1 MFQRDPFESY
11 TYLKDE
17 TAAPPSPVDQVC
29 RVNFALGED
38 ICNNIQNHTNEQIK
52 VQKYVSALQS
62 YNGVLQALP
71 AVVYSLFAGPWS
83 DKYGRKMLLICSSFG
98 YVLNNLVYIINVYF
112 FYELKA
118 EFLLFEVIWGRTMA
132 SPLKMTK

>member
-1 MFQRDPFESY
+1 M
-11 TYLKDE
+11 KDE

-118 EFLLFEVIWGRTMA
+118 EFLLFEVIPVWGRTMA

>member
-1 MFQRDPFESY
+1 ME
-11 TYLKDE
+11 
-17 TAAPPSPVDQVC
+17 V
-29 RVNFALGED
+29 
-38 ICNNIQNHTNEQIK
+38 CNNIQNHTTEQIR

-118 EFLLFEVIWGRTMA
+118 EFLLFEVIWGPYQSALFYLLNHLFIDLLVPSR
-132 SPLKMTK
+132 LHRRICVLFHG

>member
-1 MFQRDPFESY
+1 ME
-11 TYLKDE
+11 
-17 TAAPPSPVDQVC
+17 V
-29 RVNFALGED
+29 
-38 ICNNIQNHTNEQIK
+38 CNNIQNHTTEQIR

-118 EFLLFEVIWGRTMA
+118 EFLLFEVIWGPHT
-132 SPLKMTK
+132 SPPNSLNHLLIDLLVPSRLHGRICVLFHG

>member
-1 MFQRDPFESY
+1 M
-11 TYLKDE
+11 KDE
-17 TAAPPSPVDQVC
+17 RAALPSPVDQVC

-83 DKYGRKMLLICSSFG
+83 DKYGRKMFLICSSFG

>member
-1 MFQRDPFESY
+1 MN
-11 TYLKDE
+11 DE
-17 TAAPPSPVDQVC
+17 TAAPPSPGDQVC

>member
-1 MFQRDPFESY
+1 M
-11 TYLKDE
+11 KDE

>member
-1 MFQRDPFESY
+1 M
-11 TYLKDE
+11 KDE
-17 TAAPPSPVDQVC
+17 TAAPPSPVNQVC

-118 EFLLFEVIWGRTMA
+118 EFLLFEVICSRTMA

>member
-1 MFQRDPFESY
+1 M
-11 TYLKDE
+11 KDE

-118 EFLLFEVIWGRTMA
+118 EFLLFEVIWGRTDPDHGKSA
-132 SPLKMTK
+132 

>member
-1 MFQRDPFESY
+1 M
-11 TYLKDE
+11 KDE
-17 TAAPPSPVDQVC
+17 TAAPPSLVDQVC

>member
-1 MFQRDPFESY
+1 M
-11 TYLKDE
+11 KDE

-38 ICNNIQNHTNEQIK
+38 ICNNIHNHTNEQIK

>member
-1 MFQRDPFESY
+1 M
-11 TYLKDE
+11 KDE

-118 EFLLFEVIWGRTMA
+118 EFLLFEVIWGRTMT
-132 SPLKMTK
+132 SPLKMTN

>member
-1 MFQRDPFESY
+1 MFQKDPFEIY
-11 TYLKDE
+11 TLVKDE

-118 EFLLFEVIWGRTMA
+118 EFLLFEVIWGHGKSA
-132 SPLKMTK
+132 

>member
-1 MFQRDPFESY
+1 ME
-11 TYLKDE
+11 DE
-17 TAAPPSPVDQVC
+17 TASLSPVDQVC

-118 EFLLFEVIWGRTMA
+118 EFLLFEV
-132 SPLKMTK
+132 